1 MAAATT
7 AERAEAI
14 DLLRV
19 IGAMLSDGELESV
32 GGWVTTAVRGKKAV
46 ITRGPSSATDFNAT
60 FAPWSRATPDMCDA
74 NSRWERVPASTAA

>member
-19 IGAMLSDGELESV
+19 IGAMLSDGELGFLLDESGDC
-32 GGWVTTAVRGKKAV
+32 GGQLRLRLMAAILDVVDPAEHVRGQELV
-46 ITRGPSSATDFNAT
+46 MVGEM
-60 FAPWSRATPDMCDA
+60 PD
-74 NSRWERVPASTAA
+74 

>member
-19 IGAMLSDGELESV
+19 IGAMLSDGELGV
-32 GGWVTTAVRGKKAV
+32 G
-46 ITRGPSSATDFNAT
+46 
-60 FAPWSRATPDMCDA
+60 
-74 NSRWERVPASTAA
+74 